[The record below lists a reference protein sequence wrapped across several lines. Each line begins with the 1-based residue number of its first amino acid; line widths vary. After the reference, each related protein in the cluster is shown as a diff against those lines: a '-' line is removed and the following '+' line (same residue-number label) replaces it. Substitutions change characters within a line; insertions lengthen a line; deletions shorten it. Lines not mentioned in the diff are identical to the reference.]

1 MSGQEADQWILKT
14 MNIHQEGTVDNR
26 FDDSTT
32 VRTVLDEV
40 AFFVMG
46 GGGFNVECGHSIE
59 STPNCVRRCSV
70 QIIVDLEEAA
80 VQNLHKCNEAEYLKE
95 DNYSTRLALENRA
108 IEILRAHHTSS
119 VVTITSI

>member
-14 MNIHQEGTVDNR
+14 MNIHPEGTVDNR

-80 VQNLHKCNEAEYLKE
+80 VQNFHKCNEAEYLKE
-95 DNYSTRLALENRA
+95 NYYSTHLALENRA